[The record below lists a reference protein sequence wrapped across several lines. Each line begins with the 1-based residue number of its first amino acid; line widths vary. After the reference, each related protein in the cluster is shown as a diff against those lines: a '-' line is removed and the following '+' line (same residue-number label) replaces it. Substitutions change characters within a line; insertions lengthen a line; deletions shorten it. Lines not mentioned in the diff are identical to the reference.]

1 MLKPDQVALILLAA
15 GRSRRFNDGDKLAEP
30 FLDKPLAYHVV
41 TALSH
46 LPFKARIAVVSDT
59 ALDFAALGYDVVE
72 NPDPAAGQARSL
84 CHGITRAIELG
95 CDNVLIALADMPR
108 VTAAHIRRMMDAADG
123 NATIVASS
131 DGVRPMP
138 PALFGKDLF
147 PELLRLEGDE
157 GAREL
162 IKRGHHVIAPP
173 AELVDIDTQDDLREL
188 RELYGLRTDGLPEQP
203 PALIRDVARRSD

>member
-15 GRSRRFNDGDKLAEP
+15 GRSHRFNDGDKLAEP

-46 LPFKARIAVVSDT
+46 VPFAARIAVVSDT
-59 ALDFAALGYDVVE
+59 ELDFAALGYDVVE
-72 NPDPAAGQARSL
+72 NPDPSLGQARSL
-84 CHGITRAIELG
+84 CFGVSRAQELG
-95 CDNVLIALADMPR
+95 AEAVLVALADMPR

-123 NATIVASS
+123 AATIVASS
-131 DGVRPMP
+131 DGVSPMP
-138 PALFGKDLF
+138 PALFGRDVF
-147 PELLRLEGDE
+147 PELLKLEGDH
-157 GAREL
+157 GARDL
-162 IKRGHHVIAPP
+162 IRRGHHVIAPP

-203 PALIRDVARRSD
+203 PALIRDAARRSD